1 MPRRSLTIKRGPQFF
16 PNPPL
21 TDTRASQPGGYR
33 SSAWRSLGAPP
44 PPTSALAKS
53 TASPSTGQ
61 AGTLLVNSPEP
72 SDVSQLT
79 RTDLTEQDYPLGGSR
94 VIVFTPKP
102 GPI

>member
-1 MPRRSLTIKRGPQFF
+1 MLLVSFVV
-16 PNPPL
+16 PL
-21 TDTRASQPGGYR
+21 CVSP
-33 SSAWRSLGAPP
+33 S
-44 PPTSALAKS
+44 PTSVLAKS
-53 TASPSTGQ
+53 TASPSIGQ